1 MGERYFITPFELSHR
16 LRVRTES
23 RGLVGLRGLGTLLRQ
38 SEDNGSQLF
47 SIAQDIPKIL
57 SDFGVFV
64 NKTEISELVRHLD
77 VRGTG
82 EVCLEDF
89 IAYMTPAMPQARE
102 TWVVK
107 SFEKFDPN
115 HTNALELAKVRRL
128 SQAGSVATRL
138 AAKPNSP
145 EVLFQNLIR
154 YYEKDGASSIPR
166 EEFFDYYRLV
176 SANTE
181 ADFEFVSILQS
192 TWGVGT

>member
-1 MGERYFITPFELSHR
+1 MGERYFITPFDLSHR

-23 RGLVGLRGLGTLLRQ
+23 RGRVGLRGLGTLLRQ
-38 SEDNGSQLF
+38 SEDNGGQLF
-47 SIAQDIPKIL
+47 SVTQDIPKIL
-57 SDFGVFV
+57 SDFGVFM
-64 NKTEISELVRHLD
+64 NKTEVSELARHLD
-77 VRGTG
+77 LPGTG
-82 EVCLEDF
+82 EVTLGDF
-89 IAYMTPAMPQARE
+89 IEYMIPAMPADRE
-102 TWVVK
+102 VWVVK

-115 HTNALELAKVRRL
+115 HTNALELAKIRRL

-166 EEFFDYYRLV
+166 EEFFDYYRMV

-181 ADFEFVSILQS
+181 PDFEFVSILKR
-192 TWGVGT
+192 TWGLGI